1 MESDHECNPHAA
13 LLKHFTVQDGVME
26 AALQQVQFHLEASK
40 TEGRKATCGQ
50 HAALVL
56 NHADSHG

>member
-1 MESDHECNPHAA
+1 
-13 LLKHFTVQDGVME
+13 ME

-50 HAALVL
+50 HPPLA
-56 NHADSHG
+56 